1 MIIKNY
7 MVDIIDVL
15 NSGQTINATDFA
27 KAYEL
32 NRRTIVN
39 YLNSLKEYLNLSSL
53 ENKRGNWGIRSG
65 FLKHIGLTSEEAA
78 VYINL
83 EVSSKESVDKI
94 SIAQSTIGSFYRENK
109 QIIDQNIE
117 LEKLSPTMAIS
128 IQNIEEAIERKK
140 KIEILFK
147 GYYRVIQPF
156 KIFRREHYWYF
167 AGYEEYKREQQ
178 NEENIARSDL
188 MKTYSLNAI
197 RAVAIIKDEHV
208 THDFTNAEIILN
220 HSLNAF
226 MTWENKP
233 VDVELLVASHLS
245 NKIRR
250 VELYNHWIKIGPSA
264 TLKGY
269 DIYKT
274 KSVHSDFKDI
284 IPTILKY
291 SPDIIITKP
300 LKLSELIY
308 KRVST
313 LYYSKLT

>member
-1 MIIKNY
+1 MIIKDY
-7 MVDIIDVL
+7 MIDIIDVL

-27 KAYEL
+27 KAYKL

-39 YLNSLKEYLNLSSL
+39 YLNSLKECLNLRSL
-53 ENKRGNWGIRSG
+53 ENKRGEWRIRSG
-65 FLKHIGLTSEEAA
+65 FLKHIGLTSEEVA

-83 EVSSKESVDKI
+83 ELSSKESINKI
-94 SIAQSTIGSFYRENK
+94 SIAKSTIGSFYRENK

-117 LEKLSPTMAIS
+117 LEKLSSTMAIS
-128 IQNIEEAIERKK
+128 IQKIEEAIERKK
-140 KIEILFK
+140 KVEILFK
-147 GYYRVIQPF
+147 GHYRFIQPF

-167 AGYEEYKREQQ
+167 AGYEEYKREQH
-178 NEENIARSDL
+178 NEENAVISDL
-188 MKTYSLNAI
+188 MKTYSLNTI
-197 RAVAIIKDEHV
+197 RAVVIIEGEHV

-233 VDVELLVASHLS
+233 VDVELLIKSHLS

-250 VELYNHWIKIGPSA
+250 IELYNHWIKIGPSS
-264 TLKGY
+264 TLEGY

-274 KSVHSDFKDI
+274 KSVHSEFKDI

-313 LYYSKLT
+313 LYYSKFT